1 MHQAIFESKK
11 LENKLQDRDLDF
23 AIKTLIPCSL
33 KFYKVLSQN
42 ELTQI
47 LKKLQDLYPKINQ
60 QDTDEEVISL
70 SEK

>member
-11 LENKLQDRDLDF
+11 LSNSLQDRDLDF
-23 AIKTLIPCSL
+23 ATKTLIPCSL

-47 LKKLQDLYPKINQ
+47 LKKL
-60 QDTDEEVISL
+60 
-70 SEK
+70 